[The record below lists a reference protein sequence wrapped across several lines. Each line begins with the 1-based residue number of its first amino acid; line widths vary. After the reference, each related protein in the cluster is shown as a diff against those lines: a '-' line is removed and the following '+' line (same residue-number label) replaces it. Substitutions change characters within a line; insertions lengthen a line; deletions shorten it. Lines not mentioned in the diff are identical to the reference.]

1 MGICDPN
8 GVNRREKG
16 KNRGVR
22 RGKGSAAEGQYKE
35 GAERSMGGRNLAE
48 RGDRQGWRMGMS

>member
-1 MGICDPN
+1 M
-8 GVNRREKG
+8 NRREKG